1 MSRACQPRVMTAAE
15 AVAMIVDGVTVVCGG
30 FVGAAHQE
38 ALTAAIE
45 ERFLATGHP
54 RDLTLVYAAGQG
66 DAQQRGLNHL
76 GHAGLVKRVIGGHW
90 GLVPKLGQLALTN
103 QIEAYNFPQGVI
115 CHLLRESAAGRPG
128 VFTKIGMGTFIDP
141 IHEGGRLNDR
151 TTTPLV
157 SRVDLDGEPW
167 LWYRAFPIHVG
178 LIRATAADPLGNLV
192 MDEEAIIGEVLPIA
206 QAARNAGGIV
216 LAQVKRLLHE
226 PLLPQQVRVPGVLV
240 DSIVIADDEH
250 HWQTFGE
257 RHNSAY
263 FEPAPCVKSGATGS
277 ASALVSLATSE
288 RTLAEPVAH
297 NVLTPMPLD
306 ERRIIAA
313 RACDELRPGEIVNL
327 GIGMPEGIA
336 RIAAERGLLQD
347 VVLTVES
354 GPIGGMPAGGL
365 SFGASVHPR
374 AIVDQPAQFDFYD
387 GGGLDFA
394 ALGAAQID
402 AAGNVNVSKFGT
414 RLAGV
419 GGFVNISQSA
429 RRLIFCGTFTSG
441 GLEIAIENGQLQ
453 IVREGAIR
461 KCLTQ
466 VEQISYSGEYARQQ
480 HRDVLFITE
489 RAVFRLTF
497 AGWELIEIAP
507 GMELYRDILGQM
519 DFIPIVRDVKPMPA
533 HCFVGSAVR
542 T

>member
-15 AVAMIVDGVTVVCGG
+15 AVALIVDGVTVVSGG
-30 FVGAAHQE
+30 FVGAAHPE
-38 ALTAAIE
+38 ALTAALE

-54 RDLTLVYAAGQG
+54 CDLALVYAAGQG
-66 DAQQRGLNHL
+66 DGNTRGLNRL

-90 GLVPKLGQLALTN
+90 GLVPNLGRLALTG

-128 VFTKIGMGTFIDP
+128 VFTKVGMGTFIDP
-141 IHEGGRLNDR
+141 IHDGGRLNDR
-151 TTTPLV
+151 TITPLV
-157 SRVDLDGEPW
+157 SRVELDGEPW

-178 LIRATAADPLGNLV
+178 LIRATAADPLGNL
-192 MDEEAIIGEVLPIA
+192 MLDEEAIVGEVLPIA

-216 LAQVKRLLHE
+216 LAQVKRLLDE
-226 PLLPQQVRVPGVLV
+226 PLPPHRVRVPGVLV
-240 DSIVIADDEH
+240 DAIVVADDDH
-250 HWQTFGE
+250 HWQTFAE

-263 FEPAPCVKSGATGS
+263 FESAPTATQRSGKM
-277 ASALVSLATSE
+277 
-288 RTLAEPVAH
+288 P
-297 NVLTPMPLD
+297 PMPWD
-306 ERRIIAA
+306 ERRIIAE

-336 RIAAERGLLQD
+336 RIAAQRGLLQD

-394 ALGAAQID
+394 ALGAAQVD
-402 AAGNVNVSKFGT
+402 AVGNVNVSKFGT

-429 RRLIFCGTFTSG
+429 RRLVFCGTFTSG
-441 GLEIAIENGQLQ
+441 GFEIAITDGRLQ
-453 IVREGAIR
+453 IVREGSIR
-461 KCLTQ
+461 KCLAQ
-466 VEQISYSGEYARQQ
+466 VEQVSYSGEYARQQ

-489 RAVFRLTF
+489 RAVFRLTP

-507 GMELYRDILGQM
+507 GVDLERDILGQM
-519 DFIPIVRDVKPMPA
+519 DFSPIIRDIKPMPV
-533 HCFVGSAVR
+533 HCFEGACS
-542 T
+542 

>member
-15 AVAMIVDGVTVVCGG
+15 AVALIVDGVTVVSGG
-30 FVGAAHQE
+30 FVGAAHPE
-38 ALTAAIE
+38 ALTAALE
-45 ERFLATGHP
+45 ERFLTTGHP
-54 RDLTLVYAAGQG
+54 CDLTLVYAAGQG
-66 DAQQRGLNHL
+66 DGSTRGLNRL
-76 GHAGLVKRVIGGHW
+76 GHAGLVKCVIGGHW
-90 GLVPKLGQLALTN
+90 GLVPGLGRLALTG

-128 VFTKIGMGTFIDP
+128 VFTKVGMGTFIDP
-141 IHEGGRLNDR
+141 IHDGGRLNDR
-151 TTTPLV
+151 TTAPLV
-157 SRVDLDGEPW
+157 SRVELDGEPW

-178 LIRATAADPLGNLV
+178 LIRATAADPLGNL
-192 MDEEAIIGEVLPIA
+192 MLDEEAIVGEVLPIA

-216 LAQVKRLLHE
+216 LAQVKRILKE
-226 PLLPQQVRVPGVLV
+226 PLPPHRVRVPGVLV
-240 DSIVIADDEH
+240 DAIVVADDDH
-250 HWQTFGE
+250 HWQTFAE

-263 FEPAPCVKSGATGS
+263 FESAPTATKRS
-277 ASALVSLATSE
+277 SK
-288 RTLAEPVAH
+288 
-297 NVLTPMPLD
+297 MPPLPWD
-306 ERRIIAA
+306 ERRIIAE

-374 AIVDQPAQFDFYD
+374 AIVDQPSQFDFYD

-394 ALGAAQID
+394 ALGAAQVD

-429 RRLIFCGTFTSG
+429 RRLVFCGTFTSG
-441 GLEIAIENGQLQ
+441 GFEIAIADGRLQ
-453 IVREGAIR
+453 IVREGSIR
-461 KCLTQ
+461 KCLAE
-466 VEQISYSGEYARQQ
+466 VEQVSYSGEYARQQ
-480 HRDVLFITE
+480 RRDVLFITE
-489 RAVFRLTF
+489 RAVFRLTP

-507 GMELYRDILGQM
+507 GVDLERDILGQM
-519 DFIPIVRDVKPMPA
+519 DFSPILRDVKPMPA
-533 HCFVGSAVR
+533 HCFEG
-542 T
+542 TQT